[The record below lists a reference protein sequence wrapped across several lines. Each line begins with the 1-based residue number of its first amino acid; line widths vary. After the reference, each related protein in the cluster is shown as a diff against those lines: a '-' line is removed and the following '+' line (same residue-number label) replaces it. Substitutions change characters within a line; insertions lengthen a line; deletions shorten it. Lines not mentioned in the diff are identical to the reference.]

1 MSFISQLF
9 SKKATCSSDRST
21 KKTQNPQNPP
31 EKKKKQVIQAVPFS
45 SPIVGG
51 HEKPLE
57 RVHVFSPSQKGHELN
72 HQDKMAI
79 SQLSSFNR
87 FRASNNWQELVV
99 SGGYPP
105 WNLTWNLKRS
115 PWKRRFLLETI
126 IFRFHVKFRGSMC
139 FLFVFA
145 QWLVG
150 RVWFGVEVGL
160 EGCLPW
166 HGMARRKYLGPN
178 CNWKMII

>member
-1 MSFISQLF
+1 MKQQTTKINSQISCYRCLLF
-9 SKKATCSSDRST
+9 HNYFPKKQRVPLIVQQ
-21 KKTQNPQNPP
+21 KKHKILKTLRK
-31 EKKKKQVIQAVPFS
+31 KKKKQVIQAVPFS

-105 WNLTWNLKRS
+105 
-115 PWKRRFLLETI
+115 
-126 IFRFHVKFRGSMC
+126 
-139 FLFVFA
+139 
-145 QWLVG
+145 
-150 RVWFGVEVGL
+150 
-160 EGCLPW
+160 
-166 HGMARRKYLGPN
+166 
-178 CNWKMII
+178 